1 MRILDMKVPAR
12 EECTLLLRMAMAGV
26 GALYDVP
33 VDVMDDLRSAV
44 DESCDLLLHQD
55 FSVQCLNLTCEEQKD
70 SLHVSISA
78 SKGCVQQTENPA
90 DADIAKMIIG
100 TLVRQVELD
109 QDENGVHTVRM
120 ILPAKV

>member
-1 MRILDMKVPAR
+1 MKILDMKIPAR
-12 EECTLLLRMAMAGV
+12 EDFTLLLRMAIAGV

-33 VDVMDDLRSAV
+33 VDVMDDLRSAI

-55 FSVQCLNLTCEEQKD
+55 FRVQCLTLTCEDKKD
-70 SLHVSISA
+70 SLHVSLSA
-78 SKGCVQQTENPA
+78 AKGCIQQAQQPA
-90 DADIAKMIIG
+90 DADMAKLIIG
-100 TLVRQVELD
+100 TLVRQVDLE

>member
-1 MRILDMKVPAR
+1 MKILDMKVPAR
-12 EECTLLLRMAMAGV
+12 EEYTLLLRMAMAGV
-26 GALYDVP
+26 AALYDVP

-55 FSVQCLNLTCEEQKD
+55 FSVQCLTLTCEEQRD

-90 DADIAKMIIG
+90 DADMAKLIIG
-100 TLVRQVELD
+100 TLVRQVEMD

>member
-1 MRILDMKVPAR
+1 MKKLAVGLSGGVDSSAAAHILL
-12 EECTLLLRMAMAGV
+12 EQG
-26 GALYDVP
+26 YDV
-33 VDVMDDLRSAV
+33 MGIILRLKPDNA
-44 DESCDLLLHQD
+44 
-55 FSVQCLNLTCEEQKD
+55 
-70 SLHVSISA
+70 
-78 SKGCVQQTENPA
+78 A